1 LLILR
6 GRAFCKKGHRASC
19 ILPMF
24 DRSAQA
30 WRRAA
35 HWLLLIVSMEALEK

>member
-1 LLILR
+1 
-6 GRAFCKKGHRASC
+6 
-19 ILPMF
+19 MF